1 MNRRHRRWTPSPGTV
16 IVLTAAFALVG
27 NLATDTLEVSWRWW
41 PATVWAAAALLV
53 VLSVAVEVLR
63 QRSATRVTPHAVGSG
78 RRVFGAIPRPAWHV
92 QARSAEEATLRR
104 ALGRRN
110 RAALVVLTGT
120 RGAGKSQLAAAY
132 ARRRAASFDL
142 VAWINAEGG
151 PVPGMALLAGELG
164 LVDDAERGPE
174 AAARALRGWL
184 ENDSRQRLLLI
195 FDNVDGPDS
204 LAGHLPVAGS
214 AKVLITSNRLDFAS
228 MPGVTVV
235 PVGMFTRSQ
244 CQAFL
249 HQATGL
255 PGGADADEVARQLG
269 RLPLGL
275 AQAAAYIRR
284 GRISYRQYLTA
295 LDGPDLREALR
306 RPAGADH
313 PGVIKATRL
322 SIAALRRID
331 RGGDAVRL
339 LTLLSLLS
347 PDGVSRVLLRRAAPA
362 LRLRNGLDRALG
374 LLTDGTLITLSGEV
388 HDGEVDR
395 VVVSVHRLTARVVR
409 HQAGRSGIAA
419 LAAATG
425 MLGTLTGEPP
435 LQRVARRRSELVEL
449 VAHVLALR
457 KHTADPSSSLLTL
470 VAWAGV
476 ALHEV
481 GDLGR
486 AVPLLEATLTGL
498 EQAQGADHPDT
509 ITTRGSLA
517 LAYESAGRLD
527 EAVGL
532 LERVVADQ
540 ARTRGDDHPYTLVVR
555 RDLAHAYESAGR
567 LAEAVDLFEQV
578 LADSVRTGHP
588 DTLGSRD
595 YLAAAYHSAG
605 RLDEAIDMFQR
616 LVVDCDRVLGA
627 EHPDTVGSRANLAAT
642 YRSAGRTAEAI
653 DLLQHV
659 IAVRTRVLGPDHP
672 HTLYSRAELADVYR
686 SAGRLDESID
696 LFERVIS
703 DVERVLGAGHPR
715 FEKSRE
721 ALKLARDAAKS

>member
-41 PATVWAAAALLV
+41 PATVWTAAGLLV

-63 QRSATRVTPHAVGSG
+63 QRSATRVTPHAAGSG
-78 RRVFGAIPRPAWHV
+78 RRVFGAIPRPAWHG
-92 QARSAEEATLRR
+92 QARSAEETTLRR

-132 ARRRAASFDL
+132 ARRRAGSFDL

-164 LVDDAERGPE
+164 LVDDDERGPE

-204 LAGHLPVAGS
+204 LAGHLPVSGS

-244 CQAFL
+244 SQAFL

-269 RLPLGL
+269 WLPLGL

-284 GRISYRQYLTA
+284 GRISYRQYLMA

-322 SIAALRRID
+322 SIAALRRTD

-457 KHTADPSSSLLTL
+457 KHTADPPSSLLTL

-498 EQAQGADHPDT
+498 EQAQGTDHPDT

-567 LAEAVDLFEQV
+567 LEKAVDLFEQV

-721 ALKLARDAAKS
+721 ALKLARDAAES